1 MKNYPINLFTLVFF
15 LFMSL
20 LVQSQDKTV
29 LPTTD
34 EFDFLIGKEYKEVSE
49 LGNFRLST
57 RTSSIHNKLEMSS
70 TCLLIG
76 DYQIFTSEIVETN
89 KKSKRKSRK
98 IKDVIV
104 LRGNY
109 SACEGCLLSDQQ
121 NSLIKSIHSLNQIQK
136 ETVLVAF
143 KRDNKNGKYT
153 QVTDFGAY
161 QWNTKTDRLS
171 HFKPTNR

>member
-1 MKNYPINLFTLVFF
+1 M
-15 LFMSL
+15 
-20 LVQSQDKTV
+20 
-29 LPTTD
+29 
-34 EFDFLIGKEYKEVSE
+34 G
-49 LGNFRLST
+49 
-57 RTSSIHNKLEMSS
+57 S

-98 IKDVIV
+98 IKDIIV
-104 LRGNY
+104 LKGSY
-109 SACEGCLLSDQQ
+109 SVCEGCLLSDQR
-121 NSLIKSIHSLNQIQK
+121 NTLIKSIHSSNRIEK

-161 QWNTKTDRLS
+161 KWNTKADRLS
-171 HFKPTNR
+171 HFKLTNR